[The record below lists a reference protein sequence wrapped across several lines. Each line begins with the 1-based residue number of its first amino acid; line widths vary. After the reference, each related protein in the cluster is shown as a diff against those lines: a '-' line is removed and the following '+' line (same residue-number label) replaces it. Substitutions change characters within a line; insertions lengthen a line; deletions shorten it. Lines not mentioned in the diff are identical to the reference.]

1 MKHSLRNLLAGLAS
15 AATLLLAACGG
26 GGGGDGDSGA
36 AVTPPTAVARADQAS
51 VAMGSTVTLDGSES
65 STPNGGSLGYEWTL
79 AARPDGSAAALANAD
94 TAKPS
99 FVPDRPGNY
108 VAALVVKDARASSA
122 AARVTVAVTNPDPLA
137 LITPASQGVLLGS
150 TVTLDGSAS
159 LAPTGADAAGL
170 SYQWRLIEQPAGVA
184 TALRS
189 STSAKANFTADKVGI
204 YRATLTVGHGAKLS
218 AAAEAT
224 ITVSTANSAPV
235 IGLTVPA
242 TAVRGQAVVLD
253 ASTSQDPDG
262 TPLQYRWH
270 FARELASA
278 IPYGSSA
285 TISNANSARASFV
298 PDSGGSYVVDL
309 TIYDGSVST
318 TQRSTIKVAKPE
330 GAANTAPVARIGS
343 AIYQDVDA
351 IEYELGAWATPG
363 GSTSYDLD
371 GDTLT
376 YQWTWWNTATPGTRE
391 TATGSALNLGRG
403 LAAGTYQAEL
413 VVNDGQVDSAVATR
427 RFVIKTGANLPPVGR
442 VAVASAKVLRGET
455 MEFDGSASTDANGD
469 RLEYL
474 WTLIDRPD
482 GSNAVLQNAS
492 SAKPHVVADQPG
504 LYTARLQL
512 RDSGRLLSSIW
523 SAAAHGS
530 VFAKAQNNPPVI
542 AKLSLYGDLPFEPA
556 ADQPV
561 IMKDNRGFMTFTLQA
576 FDPDQDTPLYYQVAA
591 TKQPAGTAALA
602 SVANR
607 IVNTALVTGGAMGAV
622 NTVGDYEIEGLVSD
636 GVATSEAKRASV
648 RFVERANFPSLLLES
663 TNPEGDQDSLTYQRY
678 FPLTRYD
685 AVHMTGTG
693 FVSDSR
699 EWYRLTAFDRDYT
712 ITGLQTSAAIAGY
725 QPSFKGLVNGQVIR
739 KGETVLFEVERPRIA
754 DEAALAARYRE
765 LHFATI
771 NGSQEDK
778 AAFDNEA
785 ARQAALLASYGF
797 TWSFRVAERADY
809 TFYIGPK

>member
-1 MKHSLRNLLAGLAS
+1 MKHSLRNLLAGLAG

-26 GGGGDGDSGA
+26 GGDGGGGSTA
-36 AVTPPTAVARADQAS
+36 TPPTAVARADQAS
-51 VAMGSTVTLDGSES
+51 VAIGSTVTLDGSAS

-79 AARPDGSAAALANAD
+79 AARPDGSAAALANPT
-94 TAKPS
+94 TAKPT

-108 VAALVVKDARASSA
+108 VAALVVKDARTSSA
-122 AARVTVAVTNPDPLA
+122 AARVTVAATNPDPLA

-150 TVTLDGSAS
+150 SVTLDGSAS

-189 STSAKANFTADKVGI
+189 STSAKANFTADKIGI
-204 YRATLTVGHGAKLS
+204 YRATLVVGHGAKLS
-218 AAAEAT
+218 AAAQAT
-224 ITVSTANSAPV
+224 ITVSTTNSAPV
-235 IGLTVPA
+235 IGLSVPA

-262 TPLQYRWH
+262 TPLHYRWN
-270 FARELASA
+270 FARELANA

-285 TISNANSARASFV
+285 TISNASSARASFV

-318 TQRSTIKVAKPE
+318 TQRSTIQVAKPE

-351 IEYELGAWATPG
+351 IEYETGAWVTPG
-363 GSTSYDLD
+363 GSTSYDID

-376 YQWTWWNTATPGTRE
+376 YRWTWWNTATPAIRE
-391 TATGSALNLGRG
+391 TASGSALNLGRG
-403 LAAGTYQAEL
+403 LPAGSYQAEL
-413 VVNDGQVDSAVATR
+413 VVNDGQADSAVATR

-455 MEFDGSASTDANGD
+455 MEFDGSGSTDANGD
-469 RLEYL
+469 RLEYR

-482 GSNAVLQNAS
+482 GSNAVLQNAA

-512 RDSGRLLSSIW
+512 RDSGGLLSSIW

-561 IMKDNRGFMTFTLQA
+561 IMKDNRGFMNFTLQA
-576 FDPDQDTPLYYQVAA
+576 FDPDQDTPLYFQVAA
-591 TKQPAGTAALA
+591 TRQPAGTAALT

-607 IVNTALVTGGAMGAV
+607 IVNTALVTGGAMGAI
-622 NTVGDYEIEGLVSD
+622 TAAGDYEIEALVSD
-636 GVATSEAKRASV
+636 GVATADARRASV
-648 RFVERANFPSLLLES
+648 RFVERADFPSLLLES
-663 TNPEGDQDSLTYQRY
+663 TNPEADQDSLSFQQY
-678 FPLTRYD
+678 FPFVQYD
-685 AVHMTGTG
+685 AVVMTGTQ
-693 FVSDSR
+693 FNFNSR
-699 EWYRLTAFDRDYT
+699 VWYRLTAFDRDYT
-712 ITGLQTSAAIAGY
+712 ITGLQTSAAMAGY
-725 QPSFKGLVNGQVIR
+725 QPRFKGLVNGQVIR
-739 KGETVLFEVERPRIA
+739 KGESVVLELERPRIV
-754 DEAALAARYRE
+754 DEAALAERYLALAAESSNSTEAR
-765 LHFATI
+765 
-771 NGSQEDK
+771 

-785 ARQAALLASYGF
+785 ARQKALLASYGF
-797 TWSFRVAERADY
+797 TWSFRVAERDDF